1 MRYLIA
7 EVEEGTPLDGL
18 RRLGPHVII
27 DSLAAEL
34 DVNTE
39 KAVAEI
45 TSLEREIPRSGETFE
60 VVRIPLADA
69 ERLTVKPSQGAEIVG
84 RVGPV

>member
-7 EVEEGTPLDGL
+7 EVETGTAVEEL
-18 RRLGPHVII
+18 RRLGPHVVI

-34 DVNTE
+34 DANTE
-39 KAVAEI
+39 RAVAELA
-45 TSLEREIPRSGETFE
+45 SQERDIPRGEMFE